1 MKKLLKSIGLCLGLL
16 VLNVIMTN
24 IVSSIFAV
32 FTKNPNE
39 LNQNLYT
46 LVFIGDLITLIL
58 VHFIFLDFNK
68 KILSKDIFKK
78 ISIKD
83 AINISL
89 FGIGCSTVLLILS
102 GILSQIFPDYKNVV
116 NQIQLASNYW
126 SQLIL
131 AIVLI
136 PIYEEIFF
144 RRVIFGYL
152 REKYNLIGAV
162 IGQALV
168 FGLAHGNIVQG
179 VYTFILGIALALIYV
194 YSESLVGSIIVH
206 IIFNL
211 LGVLVIPKL
220 IAINPAMIYLI
231 IIFGIVCIGI
241 SISKIFKKYENI
253 LY

>member
-1 MKKLLKSIGLCLGLL
+1 MKKILKSIGLCLGLL

-24 IVSSIFAV
+24 IVLSIFAI
-32 FTKNPNE
+32 FTKNPNG

-58 VHFIFLDFNK
+58 VHYIFLNFNK

-78 ISIKD
+78 ISMKD

-89 FGIGCSTVLLILS
+89 FGIGCSVVLLILS
-102 GILSQIFPDYKNVV
+102 GILSQIFPDYKNVAA
-116 NQIQLASNYW
+116 QIQSASNSW
-126 SQLIL
+126 SQLIFI
-131 AIVLI
+131 IVLV

-179 VYTFILGIALALIYV
+179 IYTFILGIALALIYV

-206 IIFNL
+206 MIFNL
-211 LGVLVIPKL
+211 LGILVIPKL

>member
-1 MKKLLKSIGLCLGLL
+1 MKKILKSIGLCLGLL

-58 VHFIFLDFNK
+58 VHYIFLDFNK

-78 ISIKD
+78 ISMKD
-83 AINISL
+83 TINISL
-89 FGIGCSTVLLILS
+89 FGIGCSAVLLILS

-168 FGLAHGNIVQG
+168 FGLDHGNIVQG
-179 VYTFILGIALALIYV
+179 IYTFILGIALALIYV

-211 LGVLVIPKL
+211 LGILVIPKL

>member
-206 IIFNL
+206 MIFNL
-211 LGVLVIPKL
+211 LGILVIPKL

-231 IIFGIVCIGI
+231 IVFGIVCIGI
-241 SISKIFKKYENI
+241 SISKIFKKYENV

>member
-1 MKKLLKSIGLCLGLL
+1 MKKFLKSIGLCLGLL

-58 VHFIFLDFNK
+58 VHYIFLDFNK

-78 ISIKD
+78 ISMKD
-83 AINISL
+83 TINISL
-89 FGIGCSTVLLILS
+89 FGIGCSAVLLILS

-168 FGLAHGNIVQG
+168 FGLDHGNIVQG
-179 VYTFILGIALALIYV
+179 IYTFILGIALALIYV

-211 LGVLVIPKL
+211 LGILVIPKL

>member
-1 MKKLLKSIGLCLGLL
+1 M
-16 VLNVIMTN
+16 
-24 IVSSIFAV
+24 
-32 FTKNPNE
+32 
-39 LNQNLYT
+39 
-46 LVFIGDLITLIL
+46 
-58 VHFIFLDFNK
+58 
-68 KILSKDIFKK
+68 
-78 ISIKD
+78 KD

-89 FGIGCSTVLLILS
+89 FGIGCSVVLLILS
-102 GILSQIFPDYKNVV
+102 GILSQIFPDYKNVAA
-116 NQIQLASNYW
+116 QLQSASNSW

-179 VYTFILGIALALIYV
+179 IYTFILGIALALIYV

-211 LGVLVIPKL
+211 LGILVIPKL

>member
-1 MKKLLKSIGLCLGLL
+1 MKKLLKSIGLCLCLL

-220 IAINPAMIYLI
+220 IAVNPAMIYLI
-231 IIFGIVCIGI
+231 IIFGIICIGI
-241 SISKIFKKYENI
+241 SISKIFKKYENV

>member
-1 MKKLLKSIGLCLGLL
+1 MKKILKSIGLCLGLL

-58 VHFIFLDFNK
+58 VHYIFLDFNK

-78 ISIKD
+78 ISMKD
-83 AINISL
+83 TINISL
-89 FGIGCSTVLLILS
+89 FGIGCSAVLLILS

-152 REKYNLIGAV
+152 REKHNLIGAV

-168 FGLAHGNIVQG
+168 FGLDHGNIVQG
-179 VYTFILGIALALIYV
+179 IYTFILGIALALIYV

-211 LGVLVIPKL
+211 LGILVIPKL

>member
-1 MKKLLKSIGLCLGLL
+1 MKKILKSIGLCLGLL

-58 VHFIFLDFNK
+58 VHYIFLDFNK

-78 ISIKD
+78 ISMKD
-83 AINISL
+83 TINISL
-89 FGIGCSTVLLILS
+89 FGIGCSAVLLILS

-152 REKYNLIGAV
+152 REKYNLIVAV

-168 FGLAHGNIVQG
+168 FGLDHGNIVQG
-179 VYTFILGIALALIYV
+179 IYTFILGIALALIYV

-211 LGVLVIPKL
+211 LGILVIPKL

>member
-1 MKKLLKSIGLCLGLL
+1 MKKILKSIGLCLGLL

-58 VHFIFLDFNK
+58 VHYIFLDFNK

-78 ISIKD
+78 ISMKD
-83 AINISL
+83 TINISL
-89 FGIGCSTVLLILS
+89 FGIGCSAVLLILS

-168 FGLAHGNIVQG
+168 FGFAHGNIVQG
-179 VYTFILGIALALIYV
+179 IYTFILGIALALIYV

-211 LGVLVIPKL
+211 LGILVIPKL

>member
-1 MKKLLKSIGLCLGLL
+1 MKKILKSIGLCLGLL

-58 VHFIFLDFNK
+58 VHYIFLDFNK

-78 ISIKD
+78 ISMKD
-83 AINISL
+83 TINISL
-89 FGIGCSTVLLILS
+89 FGIGCSAVLLILS
-102 GILSQIFPDYKNVV
+102 GILSQIFPDYKNMV

-168 FGLAHGNIVQG
+168 FGLDHGNIVQG
-179 VYTFILGIALALIYV
+179 IYTFILGIALALIYV

-211 LGVLVIPKL
+211 LGILVIPKL